1 MAAMRRPSND
11 RGGAPELYLLFV
23 GRHGD
28 QSQGVGSLV
37 AAYASPEEAR
47 AAFRQTRLTVSNAE
61 GWAELSVVSAG
72 GRAKRVS
79 WFGVDRQRN
88 GKPVAV
94 VVEGG
99 DRAPVGVVARGR
111 RRMAR
116 RHQSRLQ

>member
-11 RGGAPELYLLFV
+11 RGGSPELYLLFS

-28 QSQGVGSLV
+28 QTQGVGSLV

-47 AAFRQTRLTVSNAE
+47 AAFRQTRLTVSNSE

-79 WFGVDRQRN
+79 WFGVERQRN

-94 VVEGG
+94 VVRES
-99 DRAPVGVVARGR
+99 DRSVAGVVARGR
-111 RRMAR
+111 RRLAR
-116 RHQSRLQ
+116 RHQSPPQ

>member
-11 RGGAPELYLLFV
+11 RGGSPELYLLFA

-28 QSQGVGSLV
+28 QTHGVGSLV

-47 AAFRQTRLTVSNAE
+47 AAFRQTRLAVSNSE

-72 GRAKRVS
+72 GRARRVS
-79 WFGVDRQRN
+79 WFGVERQRY

-94 VVEGG
+94 VVEASE
-99 DRAPVGVVARGR
+99 RSAAGVVASVR
-111 RRMAR
+111 RQLAR
-116 RHQSRLQ
+116 RGQSRVT